1 MNKLVFWG
9 LAFLVVAS
17 IIYMVS
23 DTLVPFVISFIFA
36 YLLQPIIDKISQRFN
51 FPRSL
56 ISSAI
61 FALFISSFIIILLL
75 LLPIIYDQI
84 SIFITKIPNYK
95 NNFSIGLSY
104 LVSRIDTIDPDIAN
118 KLSESLQNFVNSA
131 FSVVVAAA
139 NNIWS
144 YTLATI
150 NFFAIIILV
159 PVILY
164 YFLRDWPKMIK
175 SVESILPRKEKNKIG
190 KIFSDINSL
199 LSAYIRGQLNIC
211 LLLSAYYFIGLSL
224 VGIDLALL
232 LAIISGFLVI
242 IPFIGAF
249 ISLFLMLVS
258 CYFSYGASV
267 EIVYILVLFV
277 IAHIIEGYI
286 LTPQIIGDKI
296 GLHPVWI
303 IFSVFAAGS
312 VFGFVGIVFAI
323 PIAGVIK
330 ILLFNMIEYYKS
342 TKIYNR

>member
-17 IIYMVS
+17 IIYRVS

-51 FPRSL
+51 FPRNL

>member
-36 YLLQPIIDKISQRFN
+36 YLLQPIIDKIFQRFN
-51 FPRSL
+51 FPRNL

-84 SIFITKIPNYK
+84 SIFITKTPNYK

-277 IAHIIEGYI
+277 IAHIIESYI

-330 ILLFNMIEYYKS
+330 ILLFNMIDYYKS

>member
-51 FPRSL
+51 FPRNL

>member
-1 MNKLVFWG
+1 M
-9 LAFLVVAS
+9 
-17 IIYMVS
+17 
-23 DTLVPFVISFIFA
+23 
-36 YLLQPIIDKISQRFN
+36 
-51 FPRSL
+51 
-56 ISSAI
+56 
-61 FALFISSFIIILLL
+61 
-75 LLPIIYDQI
+75 LPIIYDQI

-224 VGIDLALL
+224 IGIDLALL

-249 ISLFLMLVS
+249 ISLFLMIVS

-277 IAHIIEGYI
+277 IAHIIESYI

-330 ILLFNMIEYYKS
+330 ILLFNMIDYYKS

>member
-36 YLLQPIIDKISQRFN
+36 YLLQPIIDNISQRFN
-51 FPRSL
+51 FPRNL

-61 FALFISSFIIILLL
+61 FAVFVSSFIIILLL

-330 ILLFNMIEYYKS
+330 ILLFNMIDYYKS

>member
-17 IIYMVS
+17 IIYRVS

-51 FPRSL
+51 FPRNL

-190 KIFSDINSL
+190 RIFSDINSL

-277 IAHIIEGYI
+277 IAHIIESYI

>member
-1 MNKLVFWG
+1 MNKLVFWS
-9 LAFLVVAS
+9 LAFLAITT
-17 IIYMVS
+17 IIYTVS
-23 DTLVPFVISFIFA
+23 NTLIPFVISFVFA
-36 YLLQPIIDKISQRFN
+36 YLLQPIIDNSSKRFN
-51 FPRSL
+51 FPRNL
-56 ISSAI
+56 VSAGI
-61 FALFISSFIIILLL
+61 FTVFISSFIIILLL
-75 LLPIIYDQI
+75 LLPIIYNQI
-84 SIFITKIPNYK
+84 AVFITKIPHYK
-95 NNFSIGLSY
+95 NNFNIGLSY
-104 LVSRIDTIDPDIAN
+104 LVARVDTIDPDIAD
-118 KLSESLQNFVNSA
+118 KLSDSLQNFVNSA

-164 YFLRDWPKMIK
+164 YFLRDWPKMLK
-175 SVESILPRKEKNKIG
+175 SIESILPLKEKSKIG

-199 LSAYIRGQLNIC
+199 LAAYIRGQLNIC
-211 LLLSAYYFIGLSL
+211 LLLSVYYFIGLSL
-224 VGIDLALL
+224 IGIDLALL
-232 LAIISGFLVI
+232 LGILSGFLVI

-258 CYFSYGASV
+258 CYFSYGFSV
-267 EIVYILVLFV
+267 EVIYVFVLFV

-312 VFGFVGIVFAI
+312 VFGFIGIVFAI

-330 ILLFNMIEYYKS
+330 ILLFNMIDYYKS

>member
-36 YLLQPIIDKISQRFN
+36 YLLQPIIDKISQRFD
-51 FPRSL
+51 FPRNL

-61 FALFISSFIIILLL
+61 FAVFISSFIIILLL

-224 VGIDLALL
+224 IGIDLALL

-277 IAHIIEGYI
+277 IAHIIESYI

-330 ILLFNMIEYYKS
+330 ILLFNMIDYYKS

>member
-1 MNKLVFWG
+1 M
-9 LAFLVVAS
+9 
-17 IIYMVS
+17 
-23 DTLVPFVISFIFA
+23 
-36 YLLQPIIDKISQRFN
+36 
-51 FPRSL
+51 
-56 ISSAI
+56 
-61 FALFISSFIIILLL
+61 
-75 LLPIIYDQI
+75 
-84 SIFITKIPNYK
+84 
-95 NNFSIGLSY
+95 
-104 LVSRIDTIDPDIAN
+104 
-118 KLSESLQNFVNSA
+118 
-131 FSVVVAAA
+131 
-139 NNIWS
+139 
-144 YTLATI
+144 
-150 NFFAIIILV
+150 
-159 PVILY
+159 
-164 YFLRDWPKMIK
+164 
-175 SVESILPRKEKNKIG
+175 
-190 KIFSDINSL
+190 

-277 IAHIIEGYI
+277 IAHIIESYI

>member
-1 MNKLVFWG
+1 MNKLIFWS
-9 LAFLVVAS
+9 LALLIITA
-17 IIYMVS
+17 IIYTIS

-36 YLLQPIIDKISQRFN
+36 YLLQPTIDTVSKKFSL
-51 FPRSL
+51 PRNL
-56 ISSAI
+56 TSAGI
-61 FALFISSFIIILLL
+61 FMIFISSFITMLLL
-75 LLPIIYDQI
+75 LLPVIYNQI
-84 SIFITKIPNYK
+84 AIFIRKIPGYK
-95 NNFSIGLSY
+95 NNFNVALNYFIT
-104 LVSRIDTIDPDIAN
+104 RIDAIDPDIAN
-118 KLSESLQNFVNSA
+118 KLSDSLQNFINSA
-131 FSVVVAAA
+131 FSVVIATA

-175 SVESILPRKEKNKIG
+175 SIESILPLKEKSKIG
-190 KIFSDINSL
+190 NIFSDINML

-211 LLLSAYYFIGLSL
+211 LLLSVYYFIGLSL
-224 VGIDLALL
+224 IGIDLALL
-232 LAIISGFLVI
+232 LAILSGFLVI

-249 ISLFLMLVS
+249 ISLFLMLIS
-258 CYFSYGASV
+258 CYFSYGFSI
-267 EIVYILVLFV
+267 EIAYIIGLFT

-312 VFGFVGIVFAI
+312 VFGFIGIVFAI

-330 ILLFNMIEYYKS
+330 ILLFNVINYYKS
-342 TKIYNR
+342 TNIYNR

>member
-51 FPRSL
+51 FPRNL

-277 IAHIIEGYI
+277 IAHIIESYI